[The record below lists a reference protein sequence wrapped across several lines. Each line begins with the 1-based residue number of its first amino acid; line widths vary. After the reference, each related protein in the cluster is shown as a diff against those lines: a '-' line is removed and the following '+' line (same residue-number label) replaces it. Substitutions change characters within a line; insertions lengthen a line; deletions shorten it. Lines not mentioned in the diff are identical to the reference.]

1 MSIPASLAAVRG
13 APTILEAMR
22 RAGDLAAAARHDDDG
37 ARSVALLAAAAQD
50 ASDHVTAVAAVHA
63 LAGVPEQAATEAL
76 TSFLVQGP
84 PFRRE
89 HAAWALGARAPHP
102 SAVPALEALAA
113 GGHFTGMLAERT
125 LDAWGL
131 LPRPGPDPGDGR
143 SGEVGAPSSA
153 GPAGPGPGP
162 GPGPGLTV
170 AQVFLHADIDRDLTH
185 AGQGDNGGIAT
196 LLVRLGDALVAD
208 GRVARVLTIS
218 RGRPGEA
225 PGTLH
230 NLDHP
235 GHHFPSVPFAGP
247 VVHAPDAWPRWA
259 QARRGLRHVLDA
271 AGPVDVLHLRMA
283 DVGLMVAAEVARE
296 RGIAVVFTA
305 APDPHALIAAR
316 DAAGTLTRAPFGPVD
331 VAEHLWFRHHL
342 AAQLAEQAAHVV
354 LFPRPDVE
362 RDARDL
368 LGLDLAARPARFSV
382 VPEGIDLTVI
392 DRAHAEVSG
401 EAGAAAG
408 EGTTGRA
415 LAHLDALLAS
425 LPPARRS
432 LPLAVTVGRL
442 HRVKGMATLVEAW
455 ASHPHLAERCNL
467 LVVGG
472 DLEDPSDDEQEQLAR
487 IDAVLPRP
495 DGPARGLLLAGH
507 RANGTVAVWLAA
519 AGTGR
524 PGLAA
529 PAGAYVCASLKEE
542 FGIAILEAMACG
554 LVVVAP
560 AAGGPPTYVEHGVT
574 GVLADTADGAALAR
588 AVGAALDLA
597 AAPDAHRSAER
608 AHAMV
613 RDRFGIEA
621 MAAALAEIYRRVAAP
636 PAPETA
642 ETPIARYPEGSPS

>member
-1 MSIPASLAAVRG
+1 MSIPAALAAVRG
-13 APTILEAMR
+13 APTLLEALR

-63 LAGVPEQAATEAL
+63 LAGVPEQAAAEAL

-102 SAVPALEALAA
+102 PAVPALEALAA

-131 LPRPGPDPGDGR
+131 LPRPVPAPGDGR
-143 SGEVGAPSSA
+143 SGMVRAPSST
-153 GPAGPGPGP
+153 GLSGS

-218 RGRPGEA
+218 RGRPAEA
-225 PGTLH
+225 PGTLRD
-230 NLDHP
+230 LDHP

-283 DVGLMVAAEVARE
+283 DVGSMVAAEVARE

-316 DAAGTLTRAPFGPVD
+316 DAAGTLTRATFGPVD
-331 VAEHLWFRHHL
+331 AAEHLWFRHDL

-382 VPEGIDLTVI
+382 IPEGIDLSVI
-392 DRAHAEVSG
+392 DRAHAEVGG
-401 EAGAAAG
+401 EAGDAEG
-408 EGTTGRA
+408 EGATGRA

-425 LPPARRS
+425 LPPARRG

-487 IDAVLPRP
+487 IDAVVPRP

-524 PGLAA
+524 RGLAA

-597 AAPDAHRSAER
+597 AAPDAHHRAER

-636 PAPETA
+636 PAPET
-642 ETPIARYPEGSPS
+642 PIARDQEGSPS